1 MNRTLTRVF
10 VAQAIAMVALLT
22 LALDQYVHAQTET
35 IDGLNRWGYRGAVAR
50 QRAYDERRIVMIGGT
65 RAFEPGVPVKD
76 TTIARVRY
84 MVEQWVTF
92 DRGPVRAVNLGLVD
106 LPRSAYA
113 ARLQQFRY
121 LLPDVICVYP
131 DLAPASAPPVPGF
144 AMRAAGYVPALWP
157 LTAIDHQLGR
167 WLGPATTVTD
177 DPAALTDA
185 VALAR
190 SLAPTVVAVPEPHST
205 EETREAADL
214 LAALSPFA
222 GDPAVTVVRL
232 KDGPPA
238 LVTGISQTAIAIQ
251 IEAAVSA
258 FFRARMAPAGKS

>member
-106 LPRSAYA
+106 LPRSEYA
-113 ARLQQFRY
+113 ARLQHFRY
-121 LLPDVICVYP
+121 LMPDVICVYP
-131 DLAPASAPPVPGF
+131 DLVPVSAPPVPGF

-157 LTAIDHQLGR
+157 LTAIDRQLGS
-167 WLGPATTVTD
+167 WLGSDPID
-177 DPAALTDA
+177 SDEPAAIADS
-185 VALAR
+185 VSLAR
-190 SLAPTVVAVPEPHST
+190 SIAPTVVAVPEPHSPQ
-205 EETREAADL
+205 EARQEAAL

-222 GDPAVTVVRL
+222 GDPAVSVVRL

-238 LVTGISQTAIAIQ
+238 LVTGISQAAIAIQ
-251 IEAAVSA
+251 IEAAVST
-258 FFRARMAPAGKS
+258 FFRARMAPAGK